1 MICKELDR
9 LDLQLIKNRNAQRK
23 PDLTDEERQA
33 LLSAEIGLID
43 VIKEHQRAGHGGQQ
57 PCPGD

>member
-23 PDLTDEERQA
+23 PDLADEER
-33 LLSAEIGLID
+33 LKLSYP
-43 VIKEHQRAGHGGQQ
+43 RR
-57 PCPGD
+57 